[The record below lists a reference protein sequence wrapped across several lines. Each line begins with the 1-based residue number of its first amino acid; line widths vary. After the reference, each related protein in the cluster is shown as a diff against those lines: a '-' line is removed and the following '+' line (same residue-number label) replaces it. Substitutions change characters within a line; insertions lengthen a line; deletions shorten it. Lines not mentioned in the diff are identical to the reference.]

1 MAAPAPP
8 AEARHAVRLN
18 IPVSGMTCAACQ
30 ARVQRVLE
38 RTPGV
43 EEATVSLMTNTATV
57 RFDPEV
63 VDGPALVEKIRGTG
77 YGAELPVDERTA
89 VEEQEAQDAARA
101 GEVRDLRRKAIG
113 ALAAGVVAMVA
124 SMPVMAALAHHG
136 SGTADPVMRW
146 TMSWLDPLLRSA
158 MPWLY
163 AIPVAAVSWFLL
175 ALTAWVMV
183 WAGRPFYVRAWQ
195 SLRHRAADMNTL
207 IAIGTGSAFAFS
219 AFATIAPGVFTS
231 RGMAADVYY
240 EAVIIII
247 AFVLGG
253 NALEARAKAG
263 TSRAIRALIALRP
276 RTARVRR
283 AGGEVELPIG
293 GLVVGDEIVVRPG
306 ERLPVDG
313 VVLSGSSAVDE
324 SMLTGESLPVAKG
337 AGDRVIGGT
346 VNRTGAFSYRA
357 TALGSE
363 GVLAQIVRLMRDAQG
378 SRAPIQRL
386 ADRVSAVFVPAIL
399 IIAIATFV
407 AWSVLAESAPLLRAF
422 TASVSVLIIACPCAM
437 GLAVPTAVMVATGR
451 GAQMGVLFKGGEA
464 LERAGKADTVVVDK
478 TGTVTE
484 GRPAVIAVEAQAPWD
499 ADSLL
504 RLAASLERV
513 SEHPLAAA
521 VVESATARGLSLE
534 VPEAFASATGQ
545 GITGTVDGH
554 AVVVGNE
561 SLMRD
566 WSIDVSP
573 LAAFAEERARQAET
587 VVYVNVDGALAG
599 AFSVADPIRPSS
611 REAVARLEA
620 LGLDVILLT
629 GDVPST
635 AHAVAREAGI
645 DRVIAGVLPEGKV
658 EAIRRLQEEGR
669 VVVMAGDGVN
679 DAPALARAD
688 VGVAM
693 GSGAD
698 VALEAG
704 DVALLRSDLNG
715 IADAIRLSRRTA
727 RTMKQNLFWAFIYNV
742 IGVPIAAGALYP
754 AAGLLLSPILASAA
768 MAFSS
773 VSVVGNSLR
782 LGWSSVER

>member
-1 MAAPAPP
+1 MAASAPP

-276 RTARVRR
+276 RRR
-283 AGGEVELPIG
+283 
-293 GLVVGDEIVVRPG
+293 
-306 ERLPVDG
+306 
-313 VVLSGSSAVDE
+313 
-324 SMLTGESLPVAKG
+324 
-337 AGDRVIGGT
+337 
-346 VNRTGAFSYRA
+346 
-357 TALGSE
+357 
-363 GVLAQIVRLMRDAQG
+363 
-378 SRAPIQRL
+378 
-386 ADRVSAVFVPAIL
+386 
-399 IIAIATFV
+399 
-407 AWSVLAESAPLLRAF
+407 
-422 TASVSVLIIACPCAM
+422 
-437 GLAVPTAVMVATGR
+437 
-451 GAQMGVLFKGGEA
+451 
-464 LERAGKADTVVVDK
+464 
-478 TGTVTE
+478 
-484 GRPAVIAVEAQAPWD
+484 
-499 ADSLL
+499 
-504 RLAASLERV
+504 
-513 SEHPLAAA
+513 
-521 VVESATARGLSLE
+521 
-534 VPEAFASATGQ
+534 
-545 GITGTVDGH
+545 
-554 AVVVGNE
+554 
-561 SLMRD
+561 
-566 WSIDVSP
+566 
-573 LAAFAEERARQAET
+573 
-587 VVYVNVDGALAG
+587 
-599 AFSVADPIRPSS
+599 
-611 REAVARLEA
+611 
-620 LGLDVILLT
+620 
-629 GDVPST
+629 
-635 AHAVAREAGI
+635 
-645 DRVIAGVLPEGKV
+645 
-658 EAIRRLQEEGR
+658 
-669 VVVMAGDGVN
+669 
-679 DAPALARAD
+679 
-688 VGVAM
+688 
-693 GSGAD
+693 
-698 VALEAG
+698 
-704 DVALLRSDLNG
+704 
-715 IADAIRLSRRTA
+715 
-727 RTMKQNLFWAFIYNV
+727 
-742 IGVPIAAGALYP
+742 
-754 AAGLLLSPILASAA
+754 
-768 MAFSS
+768 
-773 VSVVGNSLR
+773 
-782 LGWSSVER
+782 